1 MNFLRRCIL
10 VCSVTVAL
18 WLLAC
23 GFVGIFTVNLAL
35 HPTRRVISSQMEAE
49 ARALAIRDHAI
60 LESVAI
66 SAEDGVAL
74 RAWRMSPQHGNG
86 DAIILFHGVSD
97 NRAGML
103 GPADFLLR
111 SGYFVLLPDA
121 RAHGSSG
128 GAIATYG
135 VTESGD
141 IRDWFQWVVRTRSP
155 RCIYAIGESMGAA
168 QLLDSLSVEP
178 GFCAVVAES
187 PFANFREASFIRL
200 GQQLG
205 VGDWA
210 GRTLLRP
217 SVETALLYVRW
228 KYDVDL
234 SQDQPDRA
242 VGRSRVPVLLIH
254 GMMDNNLPPRN
265 SEMILARNHGRNPN
279 VMLWEPRD
287 ADHCGAATAEP
298 GEYQRRILNWFAN
311 HGPTQALQASQ

>member
-1 MNFLRRCIL
+1 MHVLRRSIL
-10 VCSVTVAL
+10 IGSVTVAV

-23 GFVGIFTVNLAL
+23 GFVGIIAANWAL
-35 HPTRRVISSQMEAE
+35 HPMRHPVSPQMEAE
-49 ARALAIRDHAI
+49 ARALADRDHAT
-60 LESVAI
+60 LETVAI
-66 SAEDGVAL
+66 SADDGVTL
-74 RAWRMSPQHGNG
+74 RAWRMNPEHRNGN
-86 DAIILFHGVSD
+86 AVILFHGVSD

-128 GAIATYG
+128 GPIATYG

-141 IRDWFQWVVRTRSP
+141 IRDWFQWIVSAKAP
-155 RCIYAIGESMGAA
+155 RCVYAIGESMGAA
-168 QLLDSLSVEP
+168 QLLDSLNVEP

-217 SVETALLYVRW
+217 AVETALLYVRW
-228 KYDVDL
+228 RYHVDL

-242 VGRSRVPVLLIH
+242 VARSRVPVLLIH
-254 GMMDNNLPPRN
+254 GMLDRNLPPRN

-279 VMLWEPRD
+279 VVLWEPRD

-298 GEYQRRILNWFAN
+298 REYQRRVLEWFGN
-311 HGPTQALQASQ
+311 HGPTQALQARR